1 MGSPSQADTVRAP
14 AHQNPSYMLDQHPVR
29 IWRDWHTQLMG
40 RAILRITEQQVR
52 DSVSMSVAMELVERA
67 LLRLAAKR
75 AVNHPRRR
83 VAMESRTLLHYMA
96 AGDNDSGLVGIKV
109 YASNPKVGAPNFVV
123 LLFDANTAELL
134 ASIDAN
140 TLGQIRTGAASG
152 IATRQLSRDD
162 ASRLALFGSG
172 FQAETQL
179 EAVSCARELTSV
191 RVYSR
196 NRERRESFASR
207 MSDRLDLDIVPAT
220 SPEDAMTGADI
231 VTTVTNSRKPVFPG
245 HLLHPGTHI
254 NAAGS
259 NHIMRRELDAQ
270 AIEQASLIAVDSLKQ
285 ARMEAGDLTQ
295 AADEGVFRWDQTC
308 ELHDVIAGHRPG
320 RESEDQITLF
330 ESQGL
335 AIEDIA
341 LAEFLYMHFA

>member
-1 MGSPSQADTVRAP
+1 M
-14 AHQNPSYMLDQHPVR
+14 
-29 IWRDWHTQLMG
+29 I
-40 RAILRITEQQVR
+40 RITEQQVR
-52 DSVSMSVAMELVERA
+52 AAVSMSTAMEFVERA

-96 AGDNDSGLVGIKV
+96 GGDNESGLVGIKI
-109 YASNPKVGAPNFVV
+109 YASNPRVGAPNFVV
-123 LLFDANTAELL
+123 LLFDANTAKLL

-140 TLGQIRTGAASG
+140 ILGQIRTGAASG
-152 IATRQLSRDD
+152 VATRCLARED

-179 EAVSCARELTSV
+179 EAVACARELSSV

-196 NRERRESFASR
+196 TPERRESFATR
-207 MSDRLDLDIVPAT
+207 MSNRLGLSILPAN
-220 SPEDAMTGADI
+220 SPEEALEGADI
-231 VTTVTNSRKPVFPG
+231 ITTVTNARNPVFPG
-245 HLLHPGTHI
+245 RLMRPGTHV

-259 NHIMRRELDAQ
+259 NHILRRELDAQ
-270 AIEQASLIAVDSLKQ
+270 TIQEASLIAVDSLEQ

-295 AADEGVFRWDQTC
+295 AADDGGFNWDHAC
-308 ELHDVIAGHRPG
+308 ELHEILAGNRPG

-335 AIEDIA
+335 AVEDIA
-341 LAEFLYMHFA
+341 LAEFLYKHYAKA